1 MLCHLLKLY
10 EIQISVSISKV
21 LLEHSHICL
30 YVVHAAF
37 TILCQ
42 TRVVVTKIWST
53 KHKLFIIYSFTE
65 KKKKTLLN
73 T

>member
-1 MLCHLLKLY
+1 MMFCDVWKLC

-30 YVVHAAF
+30 YVIYAAF

-42 TRVVVTKIWST
+42 TRVVATQIM
-53 KHKLFIIYSFTE
+53 IY
-65 KKKKTLLN
+65 KA
-73 T
+73 